1 MPIDLYGHVPPTIV
15 TCIVGGFR
23 QCPGNNRVLIV
34 FCSNSFVK
42 PLVLLLST
50 FIEKNPQEAQK
61 KIEPLLGVFQK
72 LIASRSNDTHGFS
85 LLKAMT
91 CYLSPKELEKYWQSI
106 FLGKLTVLVMN
117 INFQLKFCSNAYNKQ
132 KQPNTVVVLSS
143 TCRALLPSMVRKT
156 CAILPTKYRL
166 VSR

>member
-1 MPIDLYGHVPPTIV
+1 M
-15 TCIVGGFR
+15 GGFR
-23 QCPGNNRVLIV
+23 QCPGNNRVLID
-34 FCSNSFVK
+34 FSSNSFVQ

-85 LLKAMT
+85 LLKAMI

-117 INFQLKFCSNAYNKQ
+117 IKFSIKVLFKRLQQAKTAKYCGGFVEYLSCFAAKHGTENLRDITNKIQVSFTIFQDWYSGQ
-132 KQPNTVVVLSS
+132 GT
-143 TCRALLPSMVRKT
+143 
-156 CAILPTKYRL
+156 
-166 VSR
+166 